1 MTTVAGTERPAAVRP
16 ATWADRV
23 LAAVPL
29 AAVFA
34 WFAFA
39 YAWQA
44 WLVAT
49 PFVFIDELKYT
60 QVARSLADS
69 GTLSRRGE
77 PAGLD
82 TLAELATA
90 PAWLVS
96 DTATAY
102 ALVKAIGA
110 LAMTTVVFPTYAL
123 ARMLVSRGWALFAA
137 AASAAIPAFVYAG
150 LVLEE
155 PFAYPVAATFF
166 WLLVRALVARTAG
179 AWAWAAGV
187 AAVAPLVRGQL
198 AILAGILALAAL
210 AVAWNGER
218 ARRLRAGWDRWDR
231 AGAILLVL
239 VAVVALN
246 SLFAQAS
253 FTWERATGD
262 YKGRM
267 LEYGL
272 WAGGAFAIG
281 IGLLPAVLGLASL
294 AHGRGRGWTP
304 AERAFALVLALA
316 VAAFGLY
323 TAAKAAH
330 LSTVF
335 GTRVAERNLI
345 YLAPL
350 LFVATAAWLAR
361 PRLRPLPL
369 ALAAAAVL
377 LMVTVT
383 PIVLEYPYF
392 EAPGYSVLVAGNRDL
407 SLPTGTLETIVLVA
421 LAAGLVLAVAV
432 AVARARRPALG
443 GLLAALVAGAIL
455 LWNVAGELY
464 AAAGSNTA
472 AGDLLEGFADPPDW
486 VDRATGGADTL
497 YLGKQVTNPNGVHLL
512 EFWNRSISKVWSI
525 DGSAPGPGRTVTP
538 DLASTEGELVP
549 DPQVPYVVA
558 DPGIEVVGRVVAA
571 EGPWRL
577 FRVAPPLRL
586 VYSTTGLFADG
597 WMSDRSGYSQFVT
610 EGNRP
615 GTMRVT
621 VSRAG
626 WTGKDVPGRVTIRLG
641 TLVLGDDREEAQIGR
656 VTATRRWTVDSGK
669 QRTFSIPTPR
679 PPFRVEVEISPTFVP
694 AQLDPSKSDVRELG
708 AVVGYGFVPE
718 DAATR

>member
-1 MTTVAGTERPAAVRP
+1 MTAVAGTERAARARP
-16 ATWADRV
+16 ASWADRL

-29 AAVFA
+29 LTVFV
-34 WFAFA
+34 WFALA

-60 QVARSLADS
+60 QIARSIAES

-82 TLAELATA
+82 TLAEVLTA

-102 ALVKAIGA
+102 ALAKAIGA
-110 LAMTTVVFPTYAL
+110 FAMTAAVFPAYAL

-137 AASAAIPAFVYAG
+137 AGSAAIPAFVYAG
-150 LVLEE
+150 LILEE

-166 WLLVRALVARTAG
+166 WLLVRALVVRTRW
-179 AWAWAAGV
+179 AWAWATGV
-187 AAVAPLVRGQL
+187 ALVAPFVRGQL
-198 AILAGILALAAL
+198 AILVGILGLAAL
-210 AVAWNGER
+210 ATAWNGER

-231 AGAILLVL
+231 AGAILLAV

-267 LEYGL
+267 IEYGL

-281 IGLLPAVLGLASL
+281 LGILPAVLGLASL
-294 AHGRGRGWTP
+294 SRGGRTRTA
-304 AERAFALVLALA
+304 AERALTLVLGIA
-316 VAAFGLY
+316 VVAFGLY

-335 GTRVAERNLI
+335 ATRVAERNLI

-350 LFVATAAWLAR
+350 LFVATAAWLER
-361 PRLRPLPL
+361 PRLRPV
-369 ALAAAAVL
+369 ALAVAAAVVL

-383 PIVLEYPYF
+383 PIVLDYPYF
-392 EAPGYSVLVAGNRDL
+392 EAPGYSILVAGNRDFA
-407 SLPTGTLETIVLVA
+407 LPTATLETIVVA
-421 LAAGLVLAVAV
+421 VFLAGILLALAVAFLRRRTPAIGGV
-432 AVARARRPALG
+432 LAAAVACSI
-443 GLLAALVAGAIL
+443 VA
-455 LWNVAGELY
+455 WNLAGELY

-472 AGDLLEGFADPPDW
+472 AGDLLEGFVDPPDW
-486 VDRATGGADTL
+486 VDAAPGGAETL
-497 YLGKQVTNPNGVHLL
+497 FLGKQVTNPNGIHLL
-512 EFWNRSISKVWSI
+512 EFWNRSIDKVWSV
-525 DGSAPGPGRTVTP
+525 DGTAPGPGHIVTP
-538 DLASTEGELVP
+538 DLASAAGELFP
-549 DPQVPYVVA
+549 DPHVPYVVA

-577 FRVAPPLRL
+577 YRVAPPLRL
-586 VYSTTGLFADG
+586 RNSTTGIFADG
-597 WMSDRSGYSQFVT
+597 WMSDESGYSQFAT
-610 EGNRP
+610 PGNRP
-615 GTMRVT
+615 GTMQVT
-621 VSRAG
+621 ISRAG
-626 WTGKDVPGRVTIRLG
+626 WTGKDVPGGVTIRLG
-641 TLVLGDDREEAQIGR
+641 TLVVGEDKQPAIGR
-656 VTATRRWTVDSGK
+656 VTAVRRWTVDSGK
-669 QRTFSIPTPR
+669 QRTFSIPTPP
-679 PPFRVEVEISPTFVP
+679 PPFRVEVSIDPTFVP
-694 AQLDPSKSDVRELG
+694 AKLDPSKSDVRELG
-708 AVVGYGFVPE
+708 AVVGYGFVPRN
-718 DAATR
+718 AATR